1 MKQFS
6 PHLGDLPFTVAIVAI
21 VVANLSAYYRFIIV
35 RISVAL
41 GTENQNNGIL
51 IKSKFILHIL
61 VFRIVEQ
68 GIDESG
74 GYCARLTGDD
84 FRIVALWMS

>member
-1 MKQFS
+1 MYS
-6 PHLGDLPFTVAIVAI
+6 YYCRHLSTC
-21 VVANLSAYYRFIIV
+21 YRFIIV

-74 GYCARLTGDD
+74 GYCTRLTGDD